1 MQKIVAVAIA
11 ALAVLVIFLAARS
24 AGRRTRA
31 GGPRPIRARRR
42 AEGSARAGG
51 ERLVGG
57 ELVAVIAA
65 AVSAASG
72 MAPGTF
78 RIAGI
83 SPSAA
88 SAAKVG
94 FNTPVWGHVD
104 RFKRG
109 EGL

>member
-1 MQKIVAVAIA
+1 MQKIAAIAIAAVAIVF
-11 ALAVLVIFLAARS
+11 LFLVARS
-24 AGRRTRA
+24 GKLRSRGAA
-31 GGPRPIRARRR
+31 
-42 AEGSARAGG
+42 SARVAATRSGGASGG
-51 ERLVGG
+51 EQRVGG

-72 MAPGTF
+72 MAPGSF

-88 SAAKVG
+88 STAERG

>member
-1 MQKIVAVAIA
+1 MQKIVAIAIV
-11 ALAVLVIFLAARS
+11 ALAVLVLFLAARS

-31 GGPRPIRARRR
+31 GRPQPIRARRR
-42 AEGSARAGG
+42 AEGSAKAGG
-51 ERLVGG
+51 EQSVGG

-72 MAPGTF
+72 MAPGSF

-83 SPSAA
+83 SPSAGSKA
-88 SAAKVG
+88 ERG
-94 FNTPVWGHVD
+94 ITTPVWGHVN